1 MNSQYPTLFQNS
13 SLSVEKDLQ
22 RIRSQLLLDKF
33 YIIQAIRRGATR
45 YRTRLSDLLQESYRM
60 LGYQPQS
67 QHDGLFHN
75 AYQYYN
81 ITLSQALM
89 NQSASLGITDEV
101 NGILKQM
108 MSYIMN
114 PWDPLSLCEDILIW
128 RYNLL
133 TEFIRKIPAEAPHGN
148 LTPSLC
154 YVMLARAARYQG
166 LPDIAQEY
174 LNMLPTDSPS
184 LLENLDKWKERAN
197 ILLDMNCCDASVI
210 LLNWSVFQ
218 LDSLKEPQKSS
229 IHYIKGVFFQKEQKL
244 DDAITC
250 FNRAVQVDLKN
261 TKAWEAWATISY
273 SRWCERGEVAEAKQC
288 VNCCANYLAVNVDVY
303 KVMPKLFHII
313 LTCLDNQVITTHV
326 ATAIKRIPINVWL
339 AFIPFILSYPK
350 EAQIILFQNVLK
362 DLIGKYPQVMF
373 YPLHSLCLLQ
383 GMPCESTYA
392 KPTTLYSGTIGN
404 VVGVIGVSMNRRVR
418 NVFVLLIGL

>member
-166 LPDIAQEY
+166 
-174 LNMLPTDSPS
+174 
-184 LLENLDKWKERAN
+184 
-197 ILLDMNCCDASVI
+197 
-210 LLNWSVFQ
+210 
-218 LDSLKEPQKSS
+218 SS
-229 IHYIKGVFFQKEQKL
+229 
-244 DDAITC
+244 
-250 FNRAVQVDLKN
+250 
-261 TKAWEAWATISY
+261 
-273 SRWCERGEVAEAKQC
+273 
-288 VNCCANYLAVNVDVY
+288 
-303 KVMPKLFHII
+303 
-313 LTCLDNQVITTHV
+313 
-326 ATAIKRIPINVWL
+326 
-339 AFIPFILSYPK
+339 
-350 EAQIILFQNVLK
+350 
-362 DLIGKYPQVMF
+362 
-373 YPLHSLCLLQ
+373 
-383 GMPCESTYA
+383 
-392 KPTTLYSGTIGN
+392 
-404 VVGVIGVSMNRRVR
+404 
-418 NVFVLLIGL
+418 

>member
-1 MNSQYPTLFQNS
+1 
-13 SLSVEKDLQ
+13 
-22 RIRSQLLLDKF
+22 
-33 YIIQAIRRGATR
+33 
-45 YRTRLSDLLQESYRM
+45 
-60 LGYQPQS
+60 
-67 QHDGLFHN
+67 
-75 AYQYYN
+75 
-81 ITLSQALM
+81 
-89 NQSASLGITDEV
+89 
-101 NGILKQM
+101 
-108 MSYIMN
+108 
-114 PWDPLSLCEDILIW
+114 
-128 RYNLL
+128 
-133 TEFIRKIPAEAPHGN
+133 
-148 LTPSLC
+148 
-154 YVMLARAARYQG
+154 
-166 LPDIAQEY
+166 
-174 LNMLPTDSPS
+174 MLPTDSPS

-197 ILLDMNCCDASVI
+197 ILLDMNCCDASVFAE
-210 LLNWSVFQ
+210 LERFQ